1 MVAGVIGR
9 KKFIYGLWGQGV
21 NTATHMGSQGQADTI
36 QVTRATNE
44 LIRDEFICEPRGM
57 VNVKN
62 RGETETWFVV
72 GPKDGRVEADLVLT
86 AV

>member
-1 MVAGVIGR
+1 MIGR
-9 KKFIYGLWGQGV
+9 KKFIYDLWGEGL

-36 QVTRATNE
+36 QVTRATYE

-72 GPKDGRVEADLVLT
+72 GPKGGIVEADLVLT